1 MAIKDRDDEGKDKS
15 VPLKVAEAYH
25 RDAGRGIARIDAE
38 TMRKLGVVSGDVIEI
53 EGKSIATAIVWPG
66 YSPDSNKS
74 IIRIDGNIR
83 GNTGVGIDDRVQVK
97 KTTVKDAKRITLEP
111 TQPVRIAGGERYL
124 ARILK
129 GRPITKGQIIRVE
142 MLGNPITFVVTNT
155 VPLGTV
161 IPQMDTEIMLRKPRE
176 GAIGVPHVSYED
188 VGGLKREIGV
198 IREMIELPL
207 RHPELFERLGI
218 EPPKGVLLHGP
229 PGTGKTLIAKAVAS
243 ETDANFFS
251 ISGPEIMS
259 KFYGESEKHL
269 RDIFEE
275 AGKNAP
281 SIIFI
286 DELDSIAPK
295 RGETTGEVER
305 RVVAQL
311 LSLMDGLES
320 RGQVVV
326 VGATNRVNAL
336 DEALRRGGRFDREI
350 EIGIPNRNGRE
361 EILQVHTRGMPLAE
375 DVNLKELADITHGFV
390 GADLASLCKEAA
402 MYAIR
407 KILPEIDIEKEIPAE
422 VMEKLKVTKE
432 DFSGALKNA
441 EPSALR
447 EVFVEVPN
455 VKWDDIGGLEHAKQE
470 LKEVVEWPL
479 KYPGVFSRLNTK
491 PPKGILLFGPP
502 GTGKTMLV
510 KAVANVTEA
519 NFISIK
525 GPELLCISGETPI
538 FTDHCGLRH
547 VEAFYAD
554 MRRLG
559 EIEMR
564 NENEEVIKIKEPVYT
579 FGINDEGKLTKTL
592 IKRIYKLYVPTTYKI
607 GFSNNSEMVVSGN
620 QPFLTCLDGE
630 IKWIKAENLRVGDM
644 IATPSTLSTFDF
656 QLELKLPKYKHLV
669 LVKED
674 EEFYYVKIFSTKEI
688 TKIPKKLSP
697 ELAEFLGWFVSEG
710 NISKDAVTLCGKDE
724 NNTKRFEELFKI
736 FVDAH
741 RVKWRYMM
749 TTVYSTPL
757 IKFLEEIFEM
767 RLGKKKS
774 DSIIVPAIIFKADE
788 EIITSFLQGLWSGD
802 GHIDDKKIEY
812 GTKSKKLALDIGY
825 LLIQLGIKS
834 KYWRRKDR
842 MHMITISGKKEMQRF
857 KYLVYGDKIGE
868 IRRYYNARY
877 IIPDVADLLRKAKE
891 TLGLRYDKEIPEGLS
906 EGVLSKRK
914 RCGLLRLQRI
924 MAYIE
929 KYADEEFKR
938 GEVYKTLQMI
948 AYGDMYWAKVVNKEQ
963 TSPQIMFDV
972 ETEASSFVG
981 GDLPMILHNSK
992 WVGESEKAVREIFRK
1007 AKQAAPC
1014 IIFLDELDSIA
1025 PVRGAGFDSHVTERV
1040 VSQLLTA
1047 MDGLEELKE
1056 VIIIAA
1062 TNRPDMVDPA
1072 LLRPGRLDRLI
1083 YIQPP
1088 DEEERKKIFVVH
1100 LRGKPIGADVDVEEL
1115 AKRTDGYV
1123 GADIEAIV
1131 KEAVMSA
1138 LREFITSGISEEHV
1152 KEAIKNIVVKKEHF
1166 EVAIKSVRPTVTPEA
1181 KEEFEGKAEDFVKY
1195 AYA

>member
-1 MAIKDRDDEGKDKS
+1 MAMKDRDDEGKDKS
-15 VPLKVAEAYH
+15 VTLKVAEAYH

-53 EGKSIATAIVWPG
+53 EGKNTATAIVWPG

-83 GNTGVGIDDRVQVK
+83 GNAGIAIDDRVRVK

-161 IPQMDTEIMLRKPRE
+161 IPQIDTEIMLRKPRE
-176 GAIGVPHVSYED
+176 GAVGVPHVTYED
-188 VGGLKREIGV
+188 VGGLKREIGM

-218 EPPKGVLLHGP
+218 DPPKGVLLHGP

-269 RDIFEE
+269 RDIFDE

-402 MYAIR
+402 MHALR
-407 KILPEIDIEKEIPAE
+407 KILPEIDIEKEIPPE
-422 VMEKLKVTKE
+422 VMEKLKVTKG
-432 DFSGALKNA
+432 DFSGALKNT

-447 EVFVEVPN
+447 EVFIEVPN
-455 VKWDDIGGLEHAKQE
+455 VKWDDIGGLENAKQE

-510 KAVANVTEA
+510 KAVANATEA

-525 GPELLCISGETPI
+525 GPELL
-538 FTDHCGLRH
+538 
-547 VEAFYAD
+547 
-554 MRRLG
+554 
-559 EIEMR
+559 
-564 NENEEVIKIKEPVYT
+564 
-579 FGINDEGKLTKTL
+579 
-592 IKRIYKLYVPTTYKI
+592 
-607 GFSNNSEMVVSGN
+607 
-620 QPFLTCLDGE
+620 
-630 IKWIKAENLRVGDM
+630 
-644 IATPSTLSTFDF
+644 
-656 QLELKLPKYKHLV
+656 
-669 LVKED
+669 
-674 EEFYYVKIFSTKEI
+674 
-688 TKIPKKLSP
+688 
-697 ELAEFLGWFVSEG
+697 
-710 NISKDAVTLCGKDE
+710 
-724 NNTKRFEELFKI
+724 
-736 FVDAH
+736 
-741 RVKWRYMM
+741 
-749 TTVYSTPL
+749 
-757 IKFLEEIFEM
+757 
-767 RLGKKKS
+767 
-774 DSIIVPAIIFKADE
+774 
-788 EIITSFLQGLWSGD
+788 
-802 GHIDDKKIEY
+802 
-812 GTKSKKLALDIGY
+812 
-825 LLIQLGIKS
+825 
-834 KYWRRKDR
+834 
-842 MHMITISGKKEMQRF
+842 
-857 KYLVYGDKIGE
+857 
-868 IRRYYNARY
+868 
-877 IIPDVADLLRKAKE
+877 
-891 TLGLRYDKEIPEGLS
+891 
-906 EGVLSKRK
+906 
-914 RCGLLRLQRI
+914 
-924 MAYIE
+924 
-929 KYADEEFKR
+929 
-938 GEVYKTLQMI
+938 
-948 AYGDMYWAKVVNKEQ
+948 
-963 TSPQIMFDV
+963 
-972 ETEASSFVG
+972 
-981 GDLPMILHNSK
+981 SK
-992 WVGESEKAVREIFRK
+992 WVGESERAVREIFRK

-1062 TNRPDMVDPA
+1062 TNRPDMIDPA
-1072 LLRPGRLDRLI
+1072 LLRPGRLDRLM

-1088 DEEERKKIFVVH
+1088 DKEGRKKIFDVH
-1100 LRGKPIGADVDVEEL
+1100 LRGKPIGEDVDVEEL

-1152 KEAIKNIVVKKEHF
+1152 NKATKNIVVKKEHF
-1166 EVAIKSVRPTVTPEA
+1166 EAAIKSVRPTVTSEA